1 MKNIIFIISIFIFF
15 TSSLIAETSE
25 EKGLSI
31 AKKSYESTR
40 GFVDSQSDQLMILID
55 PQGNEVTREI
65 SGKTYEN
72 TDVSDGD
79 KSIIFF
85 NKPKDVEGTVLLSH
99 THVNDDDDQWL
110 YLPALGRVKR
120 ISSSNKSGAFMGS
133 EIAFEDFSG
142 SDYRKYDWNYL
153 GEEEYQGSICYKL
166 ESFPKYKNSG
176 YTRRVG
182 LIDENLRSRKID
194 FYDRKDQLLKTIY
207 FEDYQLYNDKIWN
220 ADTFRVENHQTKNVT
235 VYKWINRKLNVGIN
249 PKDFEK
255 SNLLRLVD

>member
-1 MKNIIFIISIFIFF
+1 MKNIIFIISIVIFF
-15 TSSLIAETSE
+15 TGSLIAETSE

-55 PQGNEVTREI
+55 PKGNEVTREI

-120 ISSSNKSGAFMGS
+120 TVS
-133 EIAFEDFSG
+133 
-142 SDYRKYDWNYL
+142 
-153 GEEEYQGSICYKL
+153 
-166 ESFPKYKNSG
+166 
-176 YTRRVG
+176 YTH
-182 LIDENLRSRKID
+182 LTLP
-194 FYDRKDQLLKTIY
+194 
-207 FEDYQLYNDKIWN
+207 
-220 ADTFRVENHQTKNVT
+220 TKA
-235 VYKWINRKLNVGIN
+235 
-249 PKDFEK
+249 
-255 SNLLRLVD
+255 